1 MLYEITVEFNQDFL
15 EISGNKIR
23 IGIRSKPI
31 KGKANLEVIKKLSKH
46 FRLPTNQIRIR
57 RGHKSQTKIIEINH

>member
-1 MLYEITVEFNQDFL
+1 MLYEIMVEFNEDFL

-31 KGKANLEVIKKLSKH
+31 KGKANIEVIKKLSRY
-46 FRLPTNQIRIR
+46 FELPTNKIQIKK
-57 RGHKSQTKIIEINH
+57 GHKSQTKIIEINH